1 MPAHEGYFQ
10 LQVPIRA
17 MTASIGQSR
26 PRVYTLAMKT
36 RGALL
41 PAALVVIVFTIFA
54 LAGCLL
60 TVGAPLTRKVE
71 PDRWVL
77 EAGGGAAVVGAGTA
91 ASAVLRGAGY
101 AYAGRALGKHF
112 ELGVLPVFYSLGSS
126 AEPYWSITAP
136 LRWDPFPYEWPAHLL
151 VFAGPSI
158 IVAGGAYGV
167 IMTGAGASWKATNS
181 LDVYGS
187 LSAPLP
193 SWQFITA
200 SAGTRFRLSPSFQLG
215 AGMTYTYP
223 GLLTAT
229 AAATVLAHTW

>member
-1 MPAHEGYFQ
+1 
-10 LQVPIRA
+10 
-17 MTASIGQSR
+17 
-26 PRVYTLAMKT
+26 MKT
-36 RGALL
+36 RGAFL
-41 PAALVVIVFTIFA
+41 PTALVVIVLSVTA

-77 EAGGGAAVVGAGTA
+77 EAGGGAAVVGTGTA
-91 ASAVLRGAGY
+91 ASAALRGAGY

-136 LRWDPFPYEWPAHLL
+136 LRWDPFPYEWPTHLI
-151 VFAGPSI
+151 VFAGPSV
-158 IVAGGAYGV
+158 IVAGGTYGV
-167 IMTGAGASWKATNS
+167 IMAGAGASWRAANS

-187 LSAPLP
+187 FSMPLP
-193 SWQFITA
+193 AWEFITA
-200 SAGTRFRLSPSFQLG
+200 SAGARFRLSPSFQLG